1 MLIEK
6 ETKEKVKND
15 YNEGK
20 IKCRIKTYLTGKVK
34 MLNFRG
40 GGQSTWSSHWIRVCI
55 SIYRTA
61 VTYML
66 KYIYHF
72 SFNLIYIIKNQVKI
86 HHSVYKKLSKTIK
99 YAWYVQ
105 NETHSILANLIKD
118 IKSNNMVPLNIIY
131 YILNI
136 ISFNKYLQ
144 SLEFKS
150 NFFGVK
156 VMQNLLVAFVRG
168 K

>member
-72 SFNLIYIIKNQVKI
+72 SFNLIYMLKTRSKSIIPYIKNLVRQLIMLGMFKMKHI
-86 HHSVYKKLSKTIK
+86 LSWRI
-99 YAWYVQ
+99 
-105 NETHSILANLIKD
+105 
-118 IKSNNMVPLNIIY
+118 
-131 YILNI
+131 
-136 ISFNKYLQ
+136 
-144 SLEFKS
+144 
-150 NFFGVK
+150 
-156 VMQNLLVAFVRG
+156 
-168 K
+168 